1 MYFLFFILLMIAF
14 FSCILFHIRKKRI
27 IKKIKCMDECQK
39 CSVIEELVKPFG
51 YCYHCRCGFFSAT
64 LDAWQRKAGY
74 TWFYDYMAPRF
85 QMVFD
90 ALPIYFDYRGRT
102 WLIEFW
108 KGQYGIN
115 TGAEIGIYH
124 ADEIIAENAYKTTLF
139 ECASDEELLNC
150 SLTLCDANGDCV
162 KTCQK
167 HWWITAFL
175 TGCFTQPYD
184 LCLKSTLTFPNGEMQ
199 SAFID
204 GMYRAGYT
212 QHDFVLC
219 GLSLTFTFLRPKK
232 TDYNLL
238 TRFWRRFSQW
248 KNKISCRLY
257 LWVTKPFQSSEDR
270 ILCLYYCIPIA
281 FRKLLRM
288 RRFHKRCHKKR
299 RCCRRR
305 S

>member
-1 MYFLFFILLMIAF
+1 MYFFLFILLLLALVCCIF
-14 FSCILFHIRKKRI
+14 FHTRKKRI
-27 IKKIKCMDECQK
+27 IKKIECMDECRK
-39 CSVIEELVKPFG
+39 CSAIEELARPFG
-51 YCYHCRCGFFSAT
+51 YCYHCQCNFFSST

-90 ALPIYFDYRGRT
+90 ALPIYFDYQGRT

-124 ADEIIAENAYKTTLF
+124 ADEIIAESDYKTTLF
-139 ECASDEELLNC
+139 ECASDEELLIG
-150 SLTLCDANGDCV
+150 SFVLCDKDGDCV
-162 KTCQK
+162 RICRK

-175 TGCFTQPYD
+175 TGRFSQPYD
-184 LCLKSTLTFPNGEMQ
+184 LYMKVTLAFPNREMQ

-212 QHDFVLC
+212 QHDFTLC
-219 GLSLTFTFLRPKK
+219 GLSLTFTFFRPNE
-232 TDYNLL
+232 TDYNLM
-238 TRFWRRFSQW
+238 TRFWRRFSQR
-248 KNKISCRLY
+248 KNRIFCNLY
-257 LWVTKPFQSSEDR
+257 LWITKPFERREDR
-270 ILCLYYCIPIA
+270 ILCLYYYLPAA

-288 RRFHKRCHKKR
+288 RRFNKRCHKKR
-299 RCCRRR
+299 RCCRSRA
-305 S
+305 